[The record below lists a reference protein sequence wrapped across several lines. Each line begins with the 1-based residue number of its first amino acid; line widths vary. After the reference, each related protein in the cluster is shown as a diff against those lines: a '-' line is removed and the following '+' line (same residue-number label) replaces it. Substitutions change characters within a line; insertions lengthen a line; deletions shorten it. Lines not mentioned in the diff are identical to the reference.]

1 MMRSKIVSKKVCMLL
16 GLLAILAMAGNAAA
30 ATQATSFPVNVNT
43 ASVEQ
48 LMEVPGI
55 GTAKANAIVD
65 YRQQKQFESVADL
78 VNVKGIGDKL
88 LAKITPYVTVGGKT
102 ETAKPGT
109 AGNSLN

>member
-1 MMRSKIVSKKVCMLL
+1 MVL
-16 GLLAILAMAGNAAA
+16 GLLAVLALANSAAA
-30 ATQATSFPVNVNT
+30 ATQATAFPVNVNT

-48 LMEVPGI
+48 LMEIPGI

-88 LAKITPYVTVGGKT
+88 LAKITPYVTVGGKAEAADT
-102 ETAKPGT
+102 GT

>member
-1 MMRSKIVSKKVCMLL
+1 MRSKIVSRKVCMVL
-16 GLLAILAMAGNAAA
+16 GLLAMLAIAKNAVA
-30 ATQATSFPVNVNT
+30 ATQAASFPVNVNT

-48 LMEVPGI
+48 LMDIPGI

-78 VNVKGIGDKL
+78 VDVKGIGDKL
-88 LAKITPYVTVGGKT
+88 LAKITPYVTVGGKA
-102 ETAKPGT
+102 EAAKPGT